1 MTLNAI
7 EVQAPKMQEIQ
18 APSESK
24 KRSSIRLKGCTHF
37 RQRLVCATLTGKRLI
52 LEEIRADEEEPGL
65 TDFEASFLRLLDTIT
80 NGSHIEINETGTR
93 LKYRPGFIIGGSFE
107 HDCGQ
112 KRSIGWF
119 LEALV
124 ALAPFGKLPVRA
136 VLRGVTNDNTDI
148 SVDSFKA
155 TTIPTLKH
163 FGISDELNL
172 TIKKRGAPPLGG
184 GEIIFS
190 CPLIRQLQS
199 IYLVEEGFIKRIRGT
214 AYSTRVSPQTS
225 NRIVECC
232 RGVFNKLL
240 PDVYIYSDHYKGAE
254 SGQSP
259 GFALSLVAET
269 TSGILLGADGAA
281 SAGDLPED
289 VATIASH
296 ALCEEIKQG
305 GCIDSTNQSLVL
317 LFMALSPPSVSKVR
331 VGRLTPYTIQY
342 MRHIRDFLGV
352 TFKIAPD
359 RATKTV
365 FLSCSGLGFQNL
377 SKKVT

>member
-1 MTLNAI
+1 MITLI
-7 EVQAPKMQEIQ
+7 FRWI
-18 APSESK
+18 PSK
-24 KRSSIRLKGCTHF
+24 QRRFRRSRYDFVPLNRH
-37 RQRLVCATLTGKRLI
+37 VLTI
-52 LEEIRADEEEPGL
+52 DH
-65 TDFEASFLRLLDTIT
+65 TF
-80 NGSHIEINETGTR
+80 
-93 LKYRPGFIIGGSFE
+93 
-107 HDCGQ
+107 Q
-112 KRSIGWF
+112 
-119 LEALV
+119 
-124 ALAPFGKLPVRA
+124 
-136 VLRGVTNDNTDI
+136 
-148 SVDSFKA
+148 
-155 TTIPTLKH
+155 H

-199 IYLVEEGFIKRIRGT
+199 IYLVEEGFIKRIRYDCRQQLSRNNLTNPIDCRGT

-331 VGRLTPYTIQY
+331 VGRLTPYTCVYSCENSMI
-342 MRHIRDFLGV
+342 L
-352 TFKIAPD
+352 T
-359 RATKTV
+359 TLLCTV
-365 FLSCSGLGFQNL
+365 SSICDIFAIFWASP
-377 SKKVT
+377 SKLRRIERQKQSFYRVAA